1 MNEPESIKAT
11 VIQIARG
18 KELKDR
24 RTQPY
29 TFDEGTE
36 RSAIRRLA
44 QCLQMA
50 AELVKEFSQK
60 Q

>member
-11 VIQIARG
+11 VIQITRG
-18 KELKDR
+18 KELKNR
-24 RTQPY
+24 RSQPHAADQ
-29 TFDEGTE
+29 TND

-50 AELVKEFSQK
+50 AELVREVSTK